1 MDKFILTDEEDILKL
16 RQTVE
21 ELELVLQE
29 KSQVSCSYFWRKY
42 SVIDL

>member
-29 KSQVSCSYFWRKY
+29 KSQVSCSYF
-42 SVIDL
+42 